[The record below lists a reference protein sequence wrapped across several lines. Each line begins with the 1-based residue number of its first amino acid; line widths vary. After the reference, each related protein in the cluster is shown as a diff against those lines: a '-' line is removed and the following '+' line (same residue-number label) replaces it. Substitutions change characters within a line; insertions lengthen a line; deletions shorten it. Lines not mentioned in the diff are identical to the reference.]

1 LNLITEYVDKN
12 SMEIKKRM
20 PHTTGN
26 MTEVR
31 ESTVF

>member
-1 LNLITEYVDKN
+1 MNLITEYVDKN